1 MWGRIVL
8 IGILLAL
15 ALAIAIGW
23 SAYEG
28 CQSGSQGALCWL
40 LRLLGWVGGDAQKTA

>member
-8 IGILLAL
+8 IGILLVL
-15 ALAIAIGW
+15 ALAIVLGW

-28 CQSGSQGALCWL
+28 CQSGAQSTLCWL
-40 LRLLGWVGGDAQKTA
+40 LHLLGWAEPVTQK